1 MCYPTAVANPDGD
14 AGAPRVTRDVDV
26 AAVGDLLEH
35 PPWAVLLR
43 IATKY
48 YLPPRALLVELRH
61 LRKLYYGQVQDGFG
75 YIRVVPTACEF
86 LTRL

>member
-1 MCYPTAVANPDGD
+1 MLRGRPDQVLRLRGTATCHRG
-14 AGAPRVTRDVDV
+14 
-26 AAVGDLLEH
+26 LL
-35 PPWAVLLR
+35 PWAVLLR